1 MSAPK
6 SGESYKKKRITAKY
20 IAQEYRHEND
30 DHPVESSPVTIDLTE
45 QVLAMDLQEIVDLIE
60 YNLDP
65 ITMDNLIPTS
75 MIHSAFR
82 IDGLEESTAEF
93 FGLAEIHDAETSLTE
108 QALASARLAHGIGKL
123 KPYKVLLQ
131 ETLTHSAWVTVD
143 AVTAE
148 DAKSIAPE
156 RMPTYTPGT
165 AISKIEA
172 LQAHSEEEKSPVH
185 QRPRGG

>member
-6 SGESYKKKRITAKY
+6 SVEFYKKNRITAEY

-30 DHPVESSPVTIDLTE
+30 DHPVESSPVTVDLTE
-45 QVLAMDLQEIVDLIE
+45 QVLAMELQEIVDLIE

-75 MIHSAFR
+75 MISSAFR

-93 FGLAEIHDAETSLTE
+93 FGLLEIHDAETDLTE
-108 QALASARLAHGIGKL
+108 EALASARIAHGIGKL
-123 KPYKVLLQ
+123 KPYKVLVQ
-131 ETLTHSAWVTVD
+131 ETMTHSAWVTVD

-148 DAKSIAPE
+148 DAKTIAPA
-156 RMPTYTPGT
+156 RMPPYTPGT
-165 AISKIEA
+165 ATSNIEV
-172 LQAHSEEEKSPVH
+172 LEAHSEDDLKPLY